1 MTTTAA
7 DLVRWCRA
15 NRVVLRV
22 RADGVLEWLA
32 PPKTVTDDLAA
43 RLRAHETAVI
53 AVLRRRTVRLPPAPE
68 ETAPMPDPKTPSPI
82 EAMFASVMR
91 SLEASAD
98 VGKRRAAAIV
108 EAAQHYAGAFERK
121 VAAEFAARMA
131 GTRAD
136 TAEADAAALRLMEL
150 VGELPELQPP
160 APLRVV
166 SEPAAT
172 PNASEAPPPA
182 GDEFVHVRLA
192 CARGGL
198 SLVGS
203 NRAPALETWLRLRV
217 GSRVRWRH
225 MAKTAKSP
233 AFEELRVEI
242 RDGVAGPVVLLA
254 PQLAGWQVTELAATC
269 AKAGVPCHV
278 ADAADTAALQAALES
293 LERKLAA

>member
-1 MTTTAA
+1 MTTPAA

-43 RLRAHETAVI
+43 RLRAHEAAVI

-150 VGELPELQPP
+150 VNELPELQAP

-166 SEPAAT
+166 EEPTSSPA
-172 PNASEAPPPA
+172 PLPDRPPP
-182 GDEFVHVRLA
+182 GDEFTHVRLA

-203 NRAPALETWLRLRV
+203 NRVPALETWLRLRV
-217 GSRVRWRH
+217 GNRVRWRH
-225 MAKTAKSP
+225 MSKAAKSP
-233 AFEELRVEI
+233 AFEELRIEL
-242 RDGVAGPVVLLA
+242 RDGGTGPVVLLA
-254 PQLAGWQVTELAATC
+254 SQLASWQVTELAATA

-278 ADAADTAALQAALES
+278 ADGADAAALQAALEAI
-293 LERKLAA
+293 ERKLAA